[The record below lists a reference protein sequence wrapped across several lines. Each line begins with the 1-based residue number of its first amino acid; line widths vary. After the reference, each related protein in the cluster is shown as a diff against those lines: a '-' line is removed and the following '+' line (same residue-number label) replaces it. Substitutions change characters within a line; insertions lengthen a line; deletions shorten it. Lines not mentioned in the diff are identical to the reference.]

1 MPIKSRM
8 KTKKKV
14 PHTVI
19 RDGNYTF
26 RIAVPKHLWEKYQDP
41 KTGKKRTQI
50 WEALNTSD
58 PDEAL
63 VKVGPLLEKWRRQ
76 FASET
81 VPGDDISYPA
91 LQQTSAS
98 FAAPF
103 AYQWSGDFLSASVA
117 ASIDMYSER
126 FEAAAVLNKKPN
138 ARQVAAL
145 VGAVEPPA
153 LTFMQAFETFKR
165 LSPEKV
171 LGKNELD
178 AKRFWRRYEKCAE
191 DFIADMGD
199 RDVLK
204 LTRADAKEY
213 RQKLKQRIIDG
224 VYKSD
229 AAKKKL
235 DWLRIMLDVVFDEE
249 HEGKENPFDNVKISG
264 FDDDGVR
271 KPFTLQEVL
280 DIRAAREKSGMRA
293 EAKAIIRI
301 GECTGANA
309 RELALMQA
317 CDIHLDAPVPYI
329 SIRPNDLRHKV
340 KRGGKRH
347 RDIPLVADA
356 LDAMREFPEGFT
368 VYHTEDG
375 PDQINS
381 AMSDFFKKTTPG
393 KGFGSYR
400 HTVQDWLRNS
410 GCNDTMKDSIVGHKT
425 KGHSMYYG
433 AGYELENKR
442 EAIENALE
450 YGRRKIAEHIA
461 HNEKQKQQPDMT
473 ETKRAA

>member
-1 MPIKSRM
+1 MKA
-8 KTKKKV
+8 KTKIR
-14 PHTVI
+14 HTVI
-19 RDGNYTF
+19 RDGIYYF
-26 RIAVPKHLWEKYQDP
+26 RIAVPKHLWEKYRDP

-50 WEALNTSD
+50 WETLNTSD

-63 VKVGPLLEKWRRQ
+63 LKVGPLLQKWRRH
-76 FASET
+76 FATET

-91 LQQTSAS
+91 LQQTSEG

-103 AYQWSGDFLSASVA
+103 AYQWSGNFLTASVQDA
-117 ASIDMYSER
+117 ISMYSER
-126 FEAAAVLNKKPN
+126 YEAAASLNNNPN
-138 ARQVAAL
+138 TRQVAAL

-153 LTFMQAFETFKR
+153 LTFMQAFAEFKR
-165 LSPEKV
+165 VSPEKV
-171 LGKNELD
+171 KGKTPLD
-178 AKRFWRRYEKCAE
+178 TKRFWRRYEQYVE

-204 LTRADAKEY
+204 LTRSDVKEY
-213 RQKLKQRIIDG
+213 RRKLKQRVIDNE
-224 VYKSD
+224 YKSD
-229 AAKKKL
+229 NANKKL
-235 DWLRIMLDVVFDEE
+235 GWLRNILQVVFDEMY
-249 HEGKENPFDNVKISG
+249 EGKENPFDNIKITG
-264 FDDDGVR
+264 FDDDAVR
-271 KPFTLQEVL
+271 PPFTLGEIL
-280 DIRAAREKSGMRA
+280 TIRTALEKSGMRA

-329 SIRPNDLRHKV
+329 SIRPNGLRHKV
-340 KRGGKRH
+340 KGGGKRH
-347 RDIPLVADA
+347 RDVPLVGDA
-356 LDAMREFPEGFT
+356 FDAMRQFPQGFT

-381 AMSDFFKKTTPG
+381 AMSDFFKKTIPG

-433 AGYELENKR
+433 AGYELENKK

-450 YGRRKIAEHIA
+450 YGRRKIAEFVQ
-461 HNEKQKQQPDMT
+461 HNQKQQHDMT
-473 ETKRAA
+473 EAKAA